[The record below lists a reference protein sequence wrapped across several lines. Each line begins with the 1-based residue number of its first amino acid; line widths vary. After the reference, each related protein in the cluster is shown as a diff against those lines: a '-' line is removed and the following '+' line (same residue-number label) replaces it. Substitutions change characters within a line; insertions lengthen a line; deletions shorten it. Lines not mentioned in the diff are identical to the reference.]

1 MVDPELFER
10 YQKALGTNADLCKK
24 AVEALLSKL
33 EGLTPLEQA
42 EYLLANYPKLVQAYG
57 RAAAD
62 VARQFYQ
69 EQRDRHFEG
78 DDDASEYTAQTAAP
92 IQESWAYEDV
102 QKAASDGIG
111 YLLKVAVRRVMQRAD
126 QTIAYN
132 VGHDPARPRWAIV
145 PHMGACGWCVMVAS
159 NGWAYS
165 ERSVNAQRHDG
176 CKCSVAVDF
185 DRDSP
190 LLAGY
195 DPDELRR
202 QYARGIDDAGG
213 EEGIRAKWDALSS
226 EEQAKYR
233 RKGRSAYDVFKT
245 RQVANAMDARTRRNE
260 LDARVFELARA
271 DAKNRFGV
279 EGARKLADAFNAS
292 MSARKSWFLDQ
303 ITQERYDEAIGSF
316 LADVGRVY
324 GMNISG
330 EFSSGPKLY
339 SALPDGDEIWALTR
353 MGELFKTA
361 QFLSTDRRRRKG
373 NPDLLVDGEY
383 IDIKT
388 PKRVRRVGER
398 LNDAATQCRNR
409 GQDAGIAILS
419 TLRLDEGAERCAG
432 FAQAKIE
439 SGKVDRVYL
448 VWQNSSVDV
457 IQ

>member
-10 YQKALGTNADLCKK
+10 YQKALGTNADLTKR
-24 AVEALLSKL
+24 AVEALISKL
-33 EGLTPLEQA
+33 EGLAPLEQA
-42 EYLLANYPKLVQAYG
+42 EYLMANYPKLVKAYG
-57 RAAAD
+57 RVAAD
-62 VARQFYQ
+62 VARQYYQ

-78 DDDASEYTAQTAAP
+78 DDDASEYTAQPSAP

-102 QKAASDGIG
+102 QKAASDGLG
-111 YLLKVAVRRVMQRAD
+111 YLPKVAVRRAMQRAD

-190 LLAGY
+190 SLAGY

-245 RQVANAMDARTRRNE
+245 QQVAKAMDARSKRVETYRGAEKALERDVKAAKVGGIKVPQHVWDNRMDNLLQKAGIPQDAVRIQLGADFQPHE
-260 LDARVFELARA
+260 LML
-271 DAKNRFGV
+271 
-279 EGARKLADAFNAS
+279 
-292 MSARKSWFLDQ
+292 
-303 ITQERYDEAIGSF
+303 
-316 LADVGRVY
+316 VGRLVTA
-324 GMNISG
+324 GRDV
-330 EFSSGPKLY
+330 EVLRASSAPGTHT
-339 SALPDGDEIWALTR
+339 PDFR
-353 MGELFKTA
+353 
-361 QFLSTDRRRRKG
+361 
-373 NPDLLVDGEY
+373 VDGVPMEA
-383 IDIKT
+383 
-388 PKRVRRVGER
+388 KRLEAWSEDR
-398 LNDAATQCRNR
+398 LGKKIWEA
-409 GQDAGIAILS
+409 S
-419 TLRLDEGAERCAG
+419 
-432 FAQAKIE
+432 AQ
-439 SGKVDRVYL
+439 SR
-448 VWQNSSVDV
+448 DV
-457 IQ
+457 IVDLSLETVSRGSAIRKAKEELETPMYRYLSKYEKKRGYSRGSKELRVDSVMLVFHDGIEMVTR